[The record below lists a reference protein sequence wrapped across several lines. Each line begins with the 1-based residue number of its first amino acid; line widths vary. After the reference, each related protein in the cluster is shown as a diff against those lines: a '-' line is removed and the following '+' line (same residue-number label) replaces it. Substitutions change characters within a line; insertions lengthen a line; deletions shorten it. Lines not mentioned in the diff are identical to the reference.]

1 MSGGGCSRGHRP
13 QNRFHRRASN
23 LLLATSIPHRGVPV
37 RRGVYSAHRAP
48 DKMVSDTFLS
58 LQRQKHPARAVRK
71 APETEMLVKAL
82 GALIAGVDDQRP

>member
-1 MSGGGCSRGHRP
+1 MGIAHKTVSTGGLQTFCLPRVYPIAAPPFAAGCTRHIAP
-13 QNRFHRRASN
+13 
-23 LLLATSIPHRGVPV
+23 
-37 RRGVYSAHRAP
+37 P

-71 APETEMLVKAL
+71 APEAEMLVKAL